1 MIRKKLKEIAD
12 LQLKHNEWLI
22 KNPHIERIQSPKD
35 YGKYKIQPECQFLEK
50 RKEIAKELSQA
61 LESKKAQINKA
72 INNPLF
78 TDELTFFKT
87 STAQGN
93 YTEYAWS
100 AFLHKIIAKGASAQD
115 AWYPVFLYSS
125 DQQRIYLAIAH
136 SVKGFEGR
144 LDALSQLAI
153 KAAWLIES
161 SLIEPPDFI
170 DRLQMRR
177 QVDTRPDLGP
187 YRDKTNDTGNL
198 YSHSCVAWYE
208 YEVNELPSDENLI
221 QDLISLAVK
230 LPMIVGEE
238 EFITSSFESSQIKD
252 DVSKSDKKKEKKEPR
267 TESTEDLARKAA
279 KKKIAQERKD
289 FVEVEA
295 VRIAKLD
302 IVKRGGT
309 YIREIG
315 DGNPDLENG
324 SYRKSFDLVYEMDGK
339 HIGVEVKGRG
349 SGNIDEV
356 NFSVNELIVHYCVAK
371 KEEILKKISDSST
384 SSIDLGI
391 KGIPKLSSN
400 ELREILH
407 KFDLNEIYRIHVV
420 FHKETSYDE
429 FVKKDLIAFHK
440 GKDIIPSLLGSIPLQ
455 FQVTLPTK

>member
-1 MIRKKLKEIAD
+1 MIREKLKEIAD
-12 LQLKHNEWLI
+12 LQLKHNQWLQQNTDIGNILYKGQYEEFGI
-22 KNPHIERIQSPKD
+22 KRDE
-35 YGKYKIQPECQFLEK
+35 QFLEQ
-50 RKEIAKELSQA
+50 RKVAAKA
-61 LESKKAQINKA
+61 LNECLETLKSSLNKA
-72 INNPLF
+72 IRSNSY

-87 STAQGN
+87 STEQGN

-115 AWYPVFLYSS
+115 AWYPVFLYSR
-125 DQQRIYLAIAH
+125 DQQSIYLTIAH

-238 EFITSSFESSQIKD
+238 EFITSSFESSQIKA
-252 DVSKSDKKKEKKEPR
+252 DVSKSDKKKEKNSPR
-267 TESTEDLARKAA
+267 A
-279 KKKIAQERKD
+279 
-289 FVEVEA
+289 
-295 VRIAKLD
+295 
-302 IVKRGGT
+302 
-309 YIREIG
+309 
-315 DGNPDLENG
+315 
-324 SYRKSFDLVYEMDGK
+324 
-339 HIGVEVKGRG
+339 
-349 SGNIDEV
+349 
-356 NFSVNELIVHYCVAK
+356 
-371 KEEILKKISDSST
+371 
-384 SSIDLGI
+384 
-391 KGIPKLSSN
+391 
-400 ELREILH
+400 
-407 KFDLNEIYRIHVV
+407 
-420 FHKETSYDE
+420 
-429 FVKKDLIAFHK
+429 
-440 GKDIIPSLLGSIPLQ
+440 
-455 FQVTLPTK
+455 

>member
-1 MIRKKLKEIAD
+1 MIREKLKEIAD
-12 LQLKHNEWLI
+12 LQLKHNEWLK
-22 KNPHIERIQSPKD
+22 KNTHIGNILYK
-35 YGKYKIQPECQFLEK
+35 GKYEEFGIEPDERFLEQ
-50 RKEIAKELSQA
+50 RKVAARTLNEY
-61 LESKKAQINKA
+61 LEPFKSSVNRA
-72 INNPLF
+72 IRSNSYN
-78 TDELTFFKT
+78 DELTFFKT
-87 STAQGN
+87 STEQGN

-100 AFLHKIIAKGASAQD
+100 AFLHKILANGASAQD
-115 AWYPVFLYSS
+115 AWYPVFLYSR

-144 LDALSQLAI
+144 LDALSRLAI
-153 KAAWLIES
+153 KAASLIES
-161 SLIEPPDFI
+161 SDSI

-177 QVDTRPDLGP
+177 QVDTRPDLGS

-230 LPMIVGEE
+230 LPTIVGEE
-238 EFITSSFESSQIKD
+238 ETIISSFESSQIKA

-267 TESTEDLARKAA
+267 TESPEDLARKAA

-295 VRIAKLD
+295 ERIAKLD
-302 IVKRGGT
+302 IEKRGGT
-309 YIREIG
+309 NIREIG
-315 DGNPDLENG
+315 DGNPDLEYG
-324 SYRKSFDLVYEMDGK
+324 SYKKSFDLVYEMDGK
-339 HIGVEVKGRG
+339 QIGVEVKGRG

-371 KEEILKKISDSST
+371 RKEILDVLVSATD
-384 SSIDLGI
+384 SIDLGI

-400 ELREILH
+400 ELNEILNR
-407 KFDLNEIYRIHVV
+407 FDLNETYRIHVV
-420 FHKETSYDE
+420 FDKETPYAE
-429 FVKKDLIAFHK
+429 YVKRNLIARFE
-440 GKDIIPSLLGSIPLQ
+440 GKEIIKSLLESTPLQ
-455 FQVTLPTK
+455 FQVTLPTKKS

>member
-1 MIRKKLKEIAD
+1 MIREKLKEIAD
-12 LQLKHNEWLI
+12 LQLKHNQWLQQNTDIGNILYKGQYEEFGI
-22 KNPHIERIQSPKD
+22 KRDE
-35 YGKYKIQPECQFLEK
+35 QFLEQ
-50 RKEIAKELSQA
+50 RKVAAKA
-61 LESKKAQINKA
+61 LNECLETLKSSLNKA
-72 INNPLF
+72 IRSNSY

-87 STAQGN
+87 STEQGN

-100 AFLHKIIAKGASAQD
+100 AFLHKILAKGASAKD

-153 KAAWLIES
+153 KAASLIES
-161 SLIEPPDFI
+161 SDFI

-238 EFITSSFESSQIKD
+238 EFITSSFESSQIKA
-252 DVSKSDKKKEKKEPR
+252 DVGKSDKKKEKKEPR
-267 TESTEDLARKAA
+267 TESPEDLARKAA

-371 KEEILKKISDSST
+371 REEILKKVSDSST

-400 ELREILH
+400 ELKEILD
-407 KFDLNEIYRIHVV
+407 KFHLNEIYRIHVV

-429 FVKKDLIAFHK
+429 FVKRDLIAFYK
-440 GKDIIPSLLGSIPLQ
+440 GEDVIPSLLESIPLQ
-455 FQVTLPTK
+455 FQVTLPNKKS